1 MGVKINLEDIGI
13 NAADFLRELGSKLTG
28 VFEAAYACRLEEDT
42 LKESLNNMINAALEF
57 QTLDVS
63 YRRIFVIGIIEI
75 FHRLKAQTA
84 LITKAEAQQIF
95 RSKVKMLSNAEKEE
109 VESEEF

>member
-1 MGVKINLEDIGI
+1 MGVKINLEDIGM
-13 NAADFLRELGSKLTG
+13 NAPDFLKELGNKLTK
-28 VFEAAYACRLEEDT
+28 VFEAAYGCQLEEDT
-42 LKESLNNMINAALEF
+42 LKQSLNNMISAALEF

-84 LITKAEAQQIF
+84 LITKTEAQQIF
-95 RSKVKMLSNAEKEE
+95 RSKVKMLSNTEKKE